1 MEVLTTANSMMDL
14 SEIRKQAQDE
24 AWVTILHPVSGAE
37 TSMRIRL
44 LSPDSERYRQIDNR
58 IRYATTKSMTK
69 RGGLSAEELSESGL
83 QLLIQATVGWEN
95 VIFDGQPIQFSPEN
109 VRTVYTDFP
118 FIREQVDRF
127 LGDRRNFFLN

>member
-58 IRYATTKSMTK
+58 IRNATTKSMTK

>member
-14 SEIRKQAQDE
+14 SEIQKQAQDE
-24 AWVTILHPVSGAE
+24 AWVTILHPVSGEE

-58 IRYATTKSMTK
+58 IRNAATKSMTK

>member
-14 SEIRKQAQDE
+14 SEIRKQAQVE
-24 AWVTILHPVSGAE
+24 AWVTILHPVSGVE

-58 IRYATTKSMTK
+58 IRNATTKSMTK

>member
-24 AWVTILHPVSGAE
+24 AWVTILHPVSGVE

-58 IRYATTKSMTK
+58 IRNATTKSMTK

>member
-24 AWVTILHPVSGAE
+24 AWVTILHPVSGEE

-58 IRYATTKSMTK
+58 IRNAATKSMTK

>member
-1 MEVLTTANSMMDL
+1 MGVLTTANSMMDL

-24 AWVTILHPVSGAE
+24 AWVTILHPVSGVE

-58 IRYATTKSMTK
+58 IRNATTKSMTK

>member
-24 AWVTILHPVSGAE
+24 AWVTILHPVSGEE

-58 IRYATTKSMTK
+58 IRNVATKSMTK